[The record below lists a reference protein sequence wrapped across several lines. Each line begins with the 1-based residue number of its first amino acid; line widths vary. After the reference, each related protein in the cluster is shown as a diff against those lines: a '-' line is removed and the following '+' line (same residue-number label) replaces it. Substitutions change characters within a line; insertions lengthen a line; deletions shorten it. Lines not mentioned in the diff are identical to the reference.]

1 MRYKFSLA
9 PKIKGYVEWQL
20 EHYHEDKRQMEEYKR
35 DMMPSGIAK
44 YGDTGGGSSGPGNPT
59 AATVERMA
67 TNPYIFTTERN
78 VGAVERALT
87 ACDEETRRLIDLIYW
102 RRTHTVTGA
111 GYKIGMSPAT
121 AYRKVNHILCYLSIE
136 MGLVNP

>member
-35 DMMPSGIAK
+35 DMVPSGTAN
-44 YGDTGGGSSGPGNPT
+44 YSGMWGGSEPGNPT
-59 AATVERMA
+59 AATVERIV
-67 TNPYIFTTERN
+67 TNPYIITTERN
-78 VGAVERALT
+78 VKAVDRALM
-87 ACDEETRRLIDLIYW
+87 ACDDETKRIVDLVYW

-121 AYRKVNHILCYLSIE
+121 AYRKVNRVLCLLSLE

>member
-35 DMMPSGIAK
+35 DMMPPGIAN
-44 YGDTGGGSSGPGNPT
+44 YSGMWGGSEPGDPT
-59 AATVERMA
+59 ATTVERIV
-67 TNPYIFTTERN
+67 TSPYIITTERN
-78 VGAVERALT
+78 VKAVDRALM
-87 ACDEETRRLIDLIYW
+87 ACDDETKRIIDLVYW

-111 GYKIGMSPAT
+111 ANCINLGKT
-121 AYRKVNHILCYLSIE
+121 AAYDRINSAICHIALE
-136 MGLVNP
+136 MGLVSL